1 MLKSL
6 FSSKGRINR
15 IKFLLAYVVSIL
27 VVLILSSIFDQIS
40 YAAEA
45 SGGSMLFS
53 PGFWIGSTL
62 SILNSFTFLWIV
74 IALTIKRCH
83 DIGWSAWASLFIL
96 VPVLGFLLFV
106 FYPGQAVSNQ
116 YGEPPK

>member
-27 VVLILSSIFDQIS
+27 VVVILSLLFDRMS

-45 SGGSMLFS
+45 SSGPLIFK
-53 PGFWIGSTL
+53 PGYWIASTL
-62 SILNSFTFLWIV
+62 SIINSFTFIWVV

-83 DIGWSAWASLFIL
+83 DIGWSAWASLFIF
-96 VPVLGFLLFV
+96 VPVLGFLFFV
-106 FYPGQAVSNQ
+106 FYPGQAVSNE